1 MLLSLKPIIL
11 YGLVAIAT
19 AAPTVPS
26 SGSTDDLALPN
37 NGMTHFAAR
46 DPSLAIRAKKK
57 KVTGAKCAKMGSRAE
72 VVFTQAQVQAAV
84 SELRSHL
91 DTKAKTIKSTKGA
104 YPKDFGNNMKS
115 ATSTADA
122 VFKGAG
128 CDLREYPI
136 GPDSS
141 NRSKLWSAYSG
152 PPGVYRV
159 VTKSDGG
166 FKGVMQK
173 GTGGASYY
181 ECTLTEE
188 DVTTAA
194 STDVVEDD
202 TAGTCTAAEA
212 AAGVTAAKS
221 DAAEEE

>member
-1 MLLSLKPIIL
+1 MFLSLKSIVL
-11 YGLVAIAT
+11 YGLVAIAS
-19 AAPTVPS
+19 AAPTAPS
-26 SGSTDDLALPN
+26 LGTSTDLSLLND
-37 NGMTHFAAR
+37 GMTHFAAR
-46 DPSLAIRAKKK
+46 DNSLAIRAKKK

-72 VVFTQAQVQAAV
+72 VIFTQAEVQAAV

-91 DTKAKTIKSTKGA
+91 DTKAKTIKTKRGA
-104 YPKDFGNNMKS
+104 YPKEFGNNMKS
-115 ATSTADA
+115 TTSSADA

-128 CDLREYPI
+128 CDLREYPL

-159 VTKSDGG
+159 VTKSDGS

-181 ECTLTEE
+181 ACEVVEE
-188 DVTTAA
+188 EVTATA
-194 STDVVEDD
+194 STDLVEDD

-212 AAGVTAAKS
+212 AAGVTAAKE
-221 DAAEEE
+221 DAAER

>member
-11 YGLVAIAT
+11 CGLVAIAS
-19 AAPTVPS
+19 AAPTVLD
-26 SGSTDDLALPN
+26 SGSTNELTLPSD
-37 NGMTHFAAR
+37 GTTLFAVR

-91 DTKAKTIKSTKGA
+91 DTKAKTITSTKGA
-104 YPKDFGNNMKS
+104 YPKEFGNNMKS
-115 ATSTADA
+115 ATSTSDA

-136 GPDSS
+136 GPDPS

-181 ECTLTEE
+181 ECALTEE
-188 DVTTAA
+188 EVTTTAA
-194 STDVVEDD
+194 TDVVEDD

-212 AAGVTAAKS
+212 SAGVTAAQS
-221 DAAEEE
+221 DAAEKD